1 MQEAALQLLK
11 YKVDKIE
18 FNLNENYKIIQGTS
32 IELNQ
37 NLERIISKIDENTLQ
52 VTLKYDIYNLEN
64 KQVPFTMS
72 IIISSVFSLLNWE
85 QENNKEIAMVNTVA
99 ILFPFMRSLIATIT
113 ANANVPPYILPVL
126 NVAAWLNN
134 LEKNK

>member
-11 YKVDKIE
+11 YTVNKIE

-72 IIISSVFSLLNWE
+72 IIISSVFSLQNWE
-85 QENNKEIAMVNTVA
+85 QESNKEIATVNTVA

-126 NVAAWLNN
+126 NVAAWLDN

>member
-85 QENNKEIAMVNTVA
+85 QESNKEIATVNTVA

-126 NVAAWLNN
+126 NVSAWLDN